1 MKELVS
7 MDKLQP
13 GKQQRWGAWG
23 AVGLTLLAGLLLPSA
38 WAQTATAP
46 PAPIHYDEGGAV
58 TVRGRVIYTDPLFT
72 LGVAEPLVI
81 LEDQA
86 GFIDRNRA
94 FLMPAASQVMGQIT
108 TDFHTS
114 PFSYTIALPIEPQAT
129 RRDVDQDGVRE
140 PGVMVYAVAYWSNT
154 FGDPFLEERDLLGGG
169 WSTAYASTR
178 ISEAA
183 ESRREVIGGQYLVY
197 APDDQQGFPADFGA
211 DARLFTPDDPIIT
224 LPPGYTVVNMNTQP
238 FTFDRSRHPV
248 IDLIEPTGVALKD
261 FSVLSYSQAFDAM
274 VAFLRKKY
282 AFTAYKQ
289 VDWDELHTRFR
300 PRFESAEQGS
310 NRQDY
315 LRALRDFAFEIPDA
329 HVNGPF
335 VQEDY
340 QKATAGGVGLAV
352 RALDD
357 GRALVIYLQPNG
369 VAARAG
375 IQLRAEIAQLNGR
388 PIADAIHTT
397 FAWSGPFSTVAAQ
410 RLQQVRYVLRA
421 PMGTTL
427 TITYQNPGAAS
438 PQTVALETVAEVAS
452 LNATATDRDLTG
464 FELPV
469 EYRQLASGLG
479 YAKIYSFSDNDRL
492 TILLW
497 ERLLQTLNQ
506 ENTAGLIIDMRQ
518 NSGGNGF
525 LADQMA
531 AYFFDKP
538 LALGNTGYYDEA
550 RDAFHFDPRTAD
562 RFLLPPAK
570 LRYRKPV
577 AVLIG
582 PHCKSACEF
591 FAYDLLRENRA
602 VTVGHYATAGAGG
615 NVADFKMPEGQF
627 FRFTIGR
634 GVDPTGQI
642 HIEGQGVAPTVRVP
656 VTEETLFSADDPI
669 LEAAER
675 YLGGRK

>member
-1 MKELVS
+1 MR
-7 MDKLQP
+7 Q
-13 GKQQRWGAWG
+13 GKNKWWLKGALLG
-23 AVGLTLLAGLLLPSA
+23 ALLAWLIPPTA
-38 WAQTATAP
+38 WAQTTTAP
-46 PAPIHYDEGGAV
+46 PAPIRHDEGGAV

-86 GFIDRNRA
+86 GFIDRDSA
-94 FLMPAASQVMGQIT
+94 FLMPGASQVMGQIT

-114 PFSYTIALPIEPQAT
+114 PFSYTIALPIVPQAT
-129 RRDVDQDGVRE
+129 PRDVDHDSQPDR
-140 PGVMVYAVAYWSNT
+140 GVMVYAVAYWSNT

-183 ESRREVIGGQYLVY
+183 ESRREVIGGYYLVY
-197 APDDQQGFPADFGA
+197 APDDQQGFPAGFGA
-211 DARLFTPDDPIIT
+211 DQRLFTPDDPIIT
-224 LPPGYTVVNMNTQP
+224 LPAGYTVVNMETEP

-248 IDLIEPTGVALKD
+248 IDLIEPAGVALKD
-261 FSVLSYSQAFDAM
+261 FSALSYSQAFDAM
-274 VAFLRKKY
+274 VEFMRQKY
-282 AFTAYKQ
+282 AFTEYKQ
-289 VDWDELHTRFR
+289 IDWPELRTRFR
-300 PRFESAEQGS
+300 PRFVAAEQAKQ
-310 NRQDY
+310 RLDY
-315 LRALRDFAFEIPDA
+315 LRALRDFAFAIPDA

-335 VQEDY
+335 VAEDY
-340 QKATAGGVGLAV
+340 QNATAGGVGLALQE
-352 RALDD
+352 LDD
-357 GRALVIYLQPNG
+357 GRALVTYVQPDG
-369 VAARAG
+369 PAARAG
-375 IQLRAEIAQLNGR
+375 IEVQAEILQINAQ
-388 PIADAIHTT
+388 PTDAAIRAT
-397 FAWSGPFSTVAAQ
+397 FAWSGPFSTAAAQ
-410 RLQQVRYVLRA
+410 RLQQARYVLRS
-421 PMGTTL
+421 PVGTTL
-427 TITYQNPGAAS
+427 SLTYRNPGAFFTRTANV
-438 PQTVALETVAEVAS
+438 QTVAEVAS
-452 LNATATDRDLTG
+452 LSATAADRDLTG

-506 ENTAGLIIDMRQ
+506 EHTPGLIIDMRQ

-550 RDAFHFDPRTAD
+550 RDAFHVDPRTAD

-634 GVDPTGQI
+634 SVDPDGQI
-642 HIEGQGVAPTVRVP
+642 HIEGKGVAPTVRVP
-656 VTEETLFSADDPI
+656 VTEETLFSAGDPV
-669 LEAAER
+669 LAAAER
-675 YLGGRK
+675 YLQGSR